1 MTWERWLSGPRIVW
15 SQPDQTRGPEPMRLH
30 RSPARSPVGEIPERP
45 KGTDCKSVGS
55 AFPGSNPG
63 LATISDATTGCP
75 PAHCDGRLLSEAA
88 RSRPTGFFVRPAPLP
103 ASLVS
108 GSVAGLV
115 TAARP
120 SRTPVPR
127 RTRHL
132 TYIVG
137 PIYKVERSTVWRT
150 RCTRSGCSSMVE
162 RQPSKLHT
170 RVRFPSPAP
179 LTFPRGRASIL
190 DR

>member
-75 PAHCDGRLLSEAA
+75 PCPLRWPVALCGGSVPAYRFLRASCSLVRITCQWLSCWLGHCGATFA
-88 RSRPTGFFVRPAPLP
+88 NPRPALDP
-103 ASLVS
+103 
-108 GSVAGLV
+108 
-115 TAARP
+115 
-120 SRTPVPR
+120 TP
-127 RTRHL
+127 HL
-132 TYIVG
+132 YIG